1 MKKNTLLILFSYL
14 TIYIV
19 WGTTY
24 YFIAVAVETIPPMW
38 IVSSRFLLGG
48 LGLVL
53 IPLLAKK
60 ISTLPTKQEVLTSL
74 FLGFFLL
81 IMGNGV
87 VTTAEKWVDSY
98 IASLIISTVPL
109 VVAIMNSIIY
119 RVKLN
124 IYQVLGFF
132 IGFAGV
138 TLLLYSDSPRDVGEL
153 KGILLIFLAIF
164 CWAFGTTWSRKLT
177 HHKNT
182 LFSTGMQML
191 FAGVIAV
198 FVMLFE
204 NHDYQT
210 VVSGISIDSLYAVI
224 FLTIVGSS
232 AIGAYNYL
240 LKHEPS
246 NRITSYALINPLIA
260 TLVGVFIGGEEP
272 AKFIIPGV
280 VLILLGLTVML
291 YLSQRVKP
299 RVR

>member
-1 MKKNTLLILFSYL
+1 MKKNTLLILLSYL
-14 TIYIV
+14 TIYLV

-38 IVSSRFLLGG
+38 IVSSRFLIGG
-48 LGLVL
+48 CGLVL
-53 IPLLAKK
+53 IPLLSRKVTK
-60 ISTLPTKQEVLTSL
+60 LPNRNELFASL

-119 RVKLN
+119 KIRLN

-132 IGFAGV
+132 IGFSGV
-138 TLLLYSDSPRDVGEL
+138 SLLLYSETPRDLGEF
-153 KGILLIFLAIF
+153 KGIMLIFLAIL

-191 FAGVIAV
+191 FAGIIALIV
-198 FVMLFE
+198 LLFE
-204 NHDYQT
+204 NHDYSS
-210 VVSGISIDSLYAVI
+210 VLKGISSHSIYALI
-224 FLTIVGSS
+224 FLTLVGSA

-260 TLVGVFIGGEEP
+260 TLVGIFIGGETA

-280 VLILLGLTVML
+280 ILILMGLTIML

-299 RVR
+299 KVR